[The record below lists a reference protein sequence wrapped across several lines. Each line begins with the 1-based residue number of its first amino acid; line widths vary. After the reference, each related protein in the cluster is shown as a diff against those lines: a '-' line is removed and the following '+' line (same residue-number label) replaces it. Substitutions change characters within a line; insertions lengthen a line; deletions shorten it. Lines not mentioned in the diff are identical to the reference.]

1 MGNGETVEQTT
12 DVEPHKGGRPPGHTN
27 AETAARRREVAAL
40 LLRRGAMSGREIAEE
55 VGVSESTASRD
66 LAAIKEAW
74 RAEMVADVDAVVA
87 RDLAEMGLV
96 KNEAWR
102 AYQQSLEEGDVIET
116 VTTGGEGGETTTV
129 VTTNAKPDLH
139 ALKLVQ
145 SCIEK
150 RRRILGLDQETL
162 GGSGPKKIS
171 FTVKIGDRILV
182 SEASTA
188 DADDVADAEYTEID
202 STGKALPS
210 GEGD

>member
-1 MGNGETVEQTT
+1 MGNGEAAA
-12 DVEPHKGGRPPGHTN
+12 VEPHKGGRPPGHTN